1 MQNHEFGDRVVV
13 LDHPLIDH
21 KLSVLRNEIT
31 PSSVF
36 RQTVHEITLL
46 ECYEATKHL
55 IAKEVEVKTPLAT
68 CVCKSIAK
76 QEPVIV
82 PILHE
87 FKADNIHNIVNHSEA
102 RLLFVGDQVWENLN
116 EDAMPQLLGVI
127 LMTEFTPVVCR
138 DKRLMEAFE
147 HRNTLYGQRYPKNFR
162 PEHICYRKDEPE
174 ELAIINYTSGT
185 TGYSKGV
192 MLPYRSLWSN
202 VNYCHEMLPVKPGDN
217 MVAMLPM
224 GHVFGM
230 TYDFL
235 YGFSAGA
242 HLYFLTRMPT
252 PKIIAQSFAEI
263 KPRVISCVP
272 LIVEKIIKKNILP
285 RVDNKIGKLLL
296 RLPIINDKIRALA
309 RKEAMEIFGGNFDE
323 IIIGGAPFNAE
334 VERFLKQIGF
344 PYTIAYGMTE
354 CGPIIC
360 SSRWETLKLASC
372 GKATTR
378 MEVKIDSSDPE
389 KVAGEII
396 CRGTNLMLGYYK
408 NQEATSQIIDVNG
421 WLHTGDKGY
430 MDEDGY
436 LFINGR
442 VKNLIILS
450 NGENVSPEE
459 LENKLAL
466 NPLVAEVIVTGEE
479 NGLTARIYP
488 EQAVVE
494 AKALDTEMIRSQLQE
509 FLDEYNKNQPTYRR
523 ITGLVIRKNP
533 FIRSTTKKIRR
544 QDVLIDEPLE

>member
-1 MQNHEFGDRVVV
+1 MEQEQHF
-13 LDHPLIDH
+13 IDYIEQ
-21 KLSVLRNEIT
+21 SIIRNWNLNALT
-31 PSSVF
+31 DYKGA
-36 RQTVHEITLL
+36 TLQ
-46 ECYEATKHL
+46 YKDVARK
-55 IAKEVEVKTPLAT
+55 IAKFHIVLESAGIQPGDKIAVCGRNSAHWAVTFLAT
-68 CVCKSIAK
+68 ITYGA
-76 QEPVIV
+76 VIV

-263 KPRVISCVP
+263 KPDP
-272 LIVEKIIKKNILP
+272 DLP
-285 RVDNKIGKLLL
+285 KSKAVTTQDYKGSGWDRGHLCPAGDNKWD
-296 RLPIINDKIRALA
+296 R
-309 RKEAMEIFGGNFDE
+309 EAMIESFYMTNICPQHHNLNRGDWNELEQKCRKWVKKDSCLYIVAGPIFYDRKPQTIGEHKVAVPDAFFKVILSLHKRPKAIGFIYKNNEGNNPLDSYV
-323 IIIGGAPFNAE
+323 NTVDE
-334 VERFLKQIGF
+334 VERITGIDFF
-344 PYTIAYGMTE
+344 P
-354 CGPIIC
+354 
-360 SSRWETLKLASC
+360 
-372 GKATTR
+372 
-378 MEVKIDSSDPE
+378 
-389 KVAGEII
+389 
-396 CRGTNLMLGYYK
+396 
-408 NQEATSQIIDVNG
+408 
-421 WLHTGDKGY
+421 
-430 MDEDGY
+430 
-436 LFINGR
+436 
-442 VKNLIILS
+442 
-450 NGENVSPEE
+450 
-459 LENKLAL
+459 AL
-466 NPLVAEVIVTGEE
+466 PDDIERA
-479 NGLTARIYP
+479 
-488 EQAVVE
+488 VE
-494 AKALDTEMIRSQLQE
+494 AS
-509 FLDEYNKNQPTYRR
+509 YNLKDW
-523 ITGLVIRKNP
+523 K
-533 FIRSTTKKIRR
+533 
-544 QDVLIDEPLE
+544 